1 MSDINQRIQDTIDNN
16 RIVIFMKGS
25 PSFPMC
31 GFSSATVEI
40 FNTLGVPY
48 ETVDVLQDPELR
60 DGIKVFS
67 NWPTIPQVYVSG
79 KFVGGCDIIREMHAT
94 GELQPLCTEAVN

>member
-31 GFSSATVEI
+31 GF
-40 FNTLGVPY
+40 
-48 ETVDVLQDPELR
+48 
-60 DGIKVFS
+60 
-67 NWPTIPQVYVSG
+67 
-79 KFVGGCDIIREMHAT
+79 
-94 GELQPLCTEAVN
+94 